1 MCTPATLLWFSHFK
15 YFLLKLV
22 GHLKGRECSPR
33 RRRVGPQALQLSV
46 SHRYC
51 LIRRAR
57 NSLLS
62 LQSVPY
68 PPLLCTLQNLHSQNQ
83 PITTPLQ
90 GETSL
95 LERITLAAS
104 IPPSHCSLQALLL
117 GSLFANIAGSFLSQY
132 AASPARRRPPTPSR
146 WLSTSMRKQQL
157 AAKRRERYEVAPPC
171 SQPQPLRSEQQQG
184 FQKSDGTMSQWSAT
198 MQADRRIRVV

>member
-33 RRRVGPQALQLSV
+33 QRRVGPQALQLSV

-83 PITTPLQ
+83 PIFARRDFSARTHHPCSKHPAQPLQ
-90 GETSL
+90 PAGSAPWLFVREYRWELSFAIRRVTG
-95 LERITLAAS
+95 
-104 IPPSHCSLQALLL
+104 PPSPAHSLALVEHVDEKAAARSKTKRKIRGSSTLL
-117 GSLFANIAGSFLSQY
+117 PATAIEKRAATGIPEIGWNDVTVERHHAG
-132 AASPARRRPPTPSR
+132 
-146 WLSTSMRKQQL
+146 
-157 AAKRRERYEVAPPC
+157 
-171 SQPQPLRSEQQQG
+171 G
-184 FQKSDGTMSQWSAT
+184 
-198 MQADRRIRVV
+198 